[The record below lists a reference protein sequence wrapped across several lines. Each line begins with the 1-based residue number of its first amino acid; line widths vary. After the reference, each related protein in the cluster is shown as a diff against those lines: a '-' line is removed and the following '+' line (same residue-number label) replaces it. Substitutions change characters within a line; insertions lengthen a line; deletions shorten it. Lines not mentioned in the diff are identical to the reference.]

1 MTAFKI
7 SASVGNSDSVTVNY
21 DCGDNLKEMQKTLSG
36 DGKQDADKV
45 IFSRSRS
52 SIKQSVQ
59 GIIRD
64 GIDAKKTAAQIQKS
78 VDEYLPGIQ
87 RRARTPAEKMSDDFD
102 GMSAQEQK
110 DLMARLAAKNG

>member
-7 SASVGNSDSVTVNY
+7 SASVGDSDTFTVNY
-21 DCGDNLKEMQKTLSG
+21 DCGDNLKEMRAVLSG

-45 IFSRSRS
+45 IFSRARS

-59 GIIRD
+59 GIVRD
-64 GIDAKKTAAQIQKS
+64 GIESGKTANAIQKS

-102 GMSAQEQK
+102 GMSAEEQK
-110 DLMARLAAKNG
+110 DLMAKLAAKNS

>member
-1 MTAFKI
+1 MTTFQV
-7 SASVGNSDSVTVNY
+7 SASVGDSDSITVNY
-21 DCGDNLKEMQKTLSG
+21 DCGDDLEGLQKAL
-36 DGKQDADKV
+36 GKNGQDADKV
-45 IFSRSRS
+45 IYSRARS

-64 GIDAKKTAAQIQKS
+64 GIEAKKTKADIQKS
-78 VDEYLPGIQ
+78 VNEYVPGVQ

-110 DLMARLAAKNG
+110 DLMARLSAKNG